1 MNTAI
6 VTDST
11 CDLPHDL
18 VKANMIHVVPNI
30 LILNDQ
36 VVEDN
41 ENFSRQDFYRLLPG
55 MSSFPTTSTAS
66 IGTYQELYKRLFS
79 EGCDQILS
87 IHCSQALSGIFNAAT
102 TAAASVSD
110 QVLVIDSKQISLGL
124 GFQVLEA
131 VEALNEGLSMPAIV
145 ERLKSINS
153 RLKLV
158 AMLDTLEYVKRS
170 GRVSWARASIG
181 TLLNLKPFLEVVE
194 GQVISLGEVRTRK
207 RGITQLLEMMRNPHP
222 LKRFAILHTDAEEDA
237 QRLLTLF
244 SPDLPTTP
252 LIVNVTTIIGAHVGP
267 NGLGFV
273 ALYQNESQQR

>member
-1 MNTAI
+1 
-6 VTDST
+6 
-11 CDLPHDL
+11 
-18 VKANMIHVVPNI
+18 MIHVVPNI
-30 LILNDQ
+30 LIMNDQ